1 MFFEQIQEMDQDNL
15 IGQLQT
21 LRKSVTALIGQ
32 IVSADLSNSQSVL
45 NKAGSYI
52 SQSAG
57 IIQQTSD
64 LILNGEAGRSDDR
77 DGQVKTSRT
86 SITSYHIITL
96 KI

>member
-1 MFFEQIQEMDQDNL
+1 MDQDNL

-21 LRKSVTALIGQ
+21 LRKSVTTLIGQ

-57 IIQQTSD
+57 IIQQASD
-64 LILNGEAGRSDDR
+64 LILNGEAEQSDDLDR
-77 DGQVKTSRT
+77 QVKTSRT
-86 SITSYHIITL
+86 SITSYHKITSE
-96 KI
+96 I